1 MTSMFRDRLFEGR
14 RILVTGGG
22 TGLGREMVEA
32 YLKLGADVFI
42 CGRRKGVL
50 DDTAAELTDRHGG
63 RVTTFGVDIRD
74 AEAVDEMIG
83 AIWEEG
89 GPLTG
94 LVNNA
99 AGNFIS
105 PTKDLSSGGFD
116 AIANIV
122 LHGTFYVTHAVG
134 RRWIDDGVPGHVIS
148 IVVTWVWNGS
158 AFVVPSAM
166 AKAGVHIMT
175 RSLAVEWAPHGI
187 RLNAIAPGSFPTK
200 GATERLRPEGLEDLY
215 PSAESVPM
223 GRTGRMDE
231 LTSLATFLMADGCDY
246 LTGQTIAIDGAA
258 HLVGAGQ
265 FYHLSSLSD
274 GDWEKMRTAIRAADE
289 KDRESRNV

>member
-1 MTSMFRDRLFEGR
+1 
-14 RILVTGGG
+14 
-22 TGLGREMVEA
+22 MVEE
-32 YLKLGADVFI
+32 YLRLGADLFI

-50 DDTAAELTDRHGG
+50 DETAAALTDRHGG
-63 RVTTFGVDIRD
+63 SVKTFAVDIRD
-74 AEAVDEMIG
+74 TGAVDEMVQE
-83 AIWEEG
+83 IWEDG

-105 PTKDLSSGGFD
+105 PTKDLSTRGFD

-122 LHGTFYVTHAVG
+122 MHGTFYVTHAVG
-134 RRWIDDGVPGHVIS
+134 RRWIADGVPGSVIS

-175 RSLAVEWAPHGI
+175 RSLAAEWARHGI

-200 GATERLRPEGLEDLY
+200 GATERLRPEGLDAVF
-215 PSAESVPM
+215 PSVESIPM

-231 LTSLATFLMADGCDY
+231 LRNLATFLMADGCEY
-246 LTGQTIAIDGAA
+246 LTGECIVIDGAA

-265 FYHLSSLSD
+265 FFHLSSLSA
-274 GDWEKMRTAIRAADE
+274 GDWDEMRAAIRAADE
-289 KDRESRNV
+289 KDRARRSV